1 MRILLT
7 GGTGFLGSHLCPL
20 LLKEGHHVTIV
31 TRQPMKV
38 FTRYDG
44 MVRAL
49 RRLADLTIDDHFDAV
64 INLSGEGIADQPWTH
79 PRKLA
84 LYTSRVNFTEELVDW
99 MRRAA
104 KPPRILLSGS
114 ATGWYG
120 DQGQTLLDEDSGPHD
135 EFTHQLCRDWEKAA
149 LEAQKSGVRVCLLR
163 TGVVL
168 GRGGGMLRRLLPL
181 FGLNLGGRLG
191 DGEQW
196 MSWIGLQ
203 DWMAAVLFLLA
214 DDRLRGAFNL
224 TSPQPM
230 TNAGF
235 TSELAEAL
243 GRRAFLHVPGSL
255 LRLLMGEMSVLMLG
269 GQRVL
274 PSRLLDAGFHF
285 RYPSLRQAL
294 EAELGAGGP

>member
-7 GGTGFLGSHLCPL
+7 GGSGFLGSHLCPL

-31 TRQPMKV
+31 SRQPMKI

-49 RRLADLTIDDHFDAV
+49 RRLTDLTIDDHFDAV

-99 MRRAA
+99 MRRTP
-104 KPPRILLSGS
+104 KPPKVLLSGS
-114 ATGWYG
+114 AIGWYG
-120 DQGQTLLDEDSGPHD
+120 VQGAEILDEDSTGQE
-135 EFTHQLCRDWEKAA
+135 EFTHHLCHDWEKAA
-149 LEAQKSGVRVCLLR
+149 LAAGKLGVRVCLLR

-168 GRGGGMLRRLLPL
+168 ARKGGMLRRMLPV

-203 DWMAAVLFLLA
+203 DWLSAVMFLLA
-214 DDRLRGAFNL
+214 DERLQGPFNL
-224 TSPQPM
+224 TSPQPVS
-230 TNAGF
+230 NAEF
-235 TSELAEAL
+235 TEVMAHTLK
-243 GRRAFLHVPGSL
+243 RRAFLHVPGTM

-269 GQRVL
+269 SQRVL
-274 PSRLLDAGFHF
+274 PSRLLSAGFSF
-285 RYPSLRQAL
+285 RTPELQKAL
-294 EAELGAGGP
+294 ETELGMSGT